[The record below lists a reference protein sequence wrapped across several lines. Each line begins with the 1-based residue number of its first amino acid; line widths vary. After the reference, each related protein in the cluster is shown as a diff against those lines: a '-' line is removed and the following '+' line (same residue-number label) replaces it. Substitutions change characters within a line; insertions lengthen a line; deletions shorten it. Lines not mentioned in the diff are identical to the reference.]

1 MKTKVALLAIAMATI
16 QSVALAQQ
24 TPKLSATSRVIDAQN
39 IRVNTPLNANPL
51 TAKNPDT
58 HIDRVGNMSSRP
70 WTQIVGWQNG
80 SSSWN
85 PDTHEAGLCLV
96 SFGTDSTVGH

>member
-24 TPKLSATSRVIDAQN
+24 TPKLSATSKTFDTEK
-39 IRVNTPLNANPL
+39 IRVNTPLSVNPL
-51 TAKNPDT
+51 TAKNADT
-58 HIDRVGNMSSRP
+58 HIDRVGNASSRP

-85 PDTHEAGLCLV
+85 PDTHEARFCLV
-96 SFGTDSTVGH
+96 SFGTDSTAGH